1 MKKES
6 EIAHL
11 EKIIEHLNRKV
22 LELSEGTETAES
34 RLKKSERLCM
44 RMESAI
50 KSLEEVHRVQSYSV
64 KGHYD
69 DYNQGLYNG
78 LELAL
83 SIICDRKPVYK
94 QPCRIEAPL
103 TISGE
108 KIAKMVCNSIKEE
121 LK

>member
-11 EKIIEHLNRKV
+11 EEIIEHLNRKV
-22 LELSEGTETAES
+22 LELSERTETAES
-34 RLKKSERLCM
+34 QSKKSERLCM

-64 KGHYD
+64 KGRYD

-83 SIICDRKPVYK
+83 SIICEKEPEYV
-94 QPCRIEAPL
+94 QPCAKETRISIDGKE
-103 TISGE
+103 
-108 KIAKMVCNSIKEE
+108 IAKNIRKHAYTG
-121 LK
+121 L